1 MDSRMIIRKL
11 KAAGWRLVRIKGS
24 HHQFG
29 HPDHPQRVTVQHPR
43 KDVPIGTLR
52 SIERQSRLKLT

>member
-11 KAAGWRLVRIKGS
+11 RAAGWRLVRIKGS

-29 HPDHPQRVTVQHPR
+29 HPDHPHRVTVQHPR
-43 KDVPIGTLR
+43 KDVPVGTLR
-52 SIERQSRLKLT
+52 SIERQSGLKLT